1 MNKIMLLP
9 FIIFMISCK
18 GEKTE
23 VQDLKEDVN
32 HDQIEFTAGQINM
45 AEIVT
50 GKLSKEDFFEKLTCS
65 GSIEPTPRSLAQI
78 TVPYGGF
85 IKSINYFIGDNV
97 KKGDILAEIENPE
110 FIKLQEVFLSTA
122 AEVEYLKEDFKRQ
135 GELNLDNS
143 ASIKKFQEAKA
154 NYHIKEANLMSI
166 GSQLK
171 LLGINPEKIKESG
184 IKSSF
189 FLQSPIS
196 GNVSKIQGNIG
207 KFVNNQEVIFEIVDP
222 SHLHLH
228 LRVFEKDVSKVKKGQ
243 LVKFNTLANPE
254 ISYEAKIISPGRSI
268 NEEDHTVTIHAEL
281 LHSDNYLIPG
291 LYVNAEIITFS
302 VNDYAIPKE
311 GVVLG
316 EDISYIYT
324 VNNKRFNR
332 IGVKINK
339 ENKHSYSIL
348 DFDQNIIDSLFV
360 VKGAY
365 FIQAALEARAEE

>member
-154 NYHIKEANLMSI
+154 NYHIKEANLLSI

-171 LLGINPEKIKESG
+171 LLGINPEKIKES
-184 IKSSF
+184 
-189 FLQSPIS
+189 
-196 GNVSKIQGNIG
+196 
-207 KFVNNQEVIFEIVDP
+207 
-222 SHLHLH
+222 
-228 LRVFEKDVSKVKKGQ
+228 
-243 LVKFNTLANPE
+243 AN
-254 ISYEAKIISPGRSI
+254 
-268 NEEDHTVTIHAEL
+268 
-281 LHSDNYLIPG
+281 
-291 LYVNAEIITFS
+291 
-302 VNDYAIPKE
+302 
-311 GVVLG
+311 
-316 EDISYIYT
+316 
-324 VNNKRFNR
+324 
-332 IGVKINK
+332 
-339 ENKHSYSIL
+339 
-348 DFDQNIIDSLFV
+348 
-360 VKGAY
+360 
-365 FIQAALEARAEE
+365 